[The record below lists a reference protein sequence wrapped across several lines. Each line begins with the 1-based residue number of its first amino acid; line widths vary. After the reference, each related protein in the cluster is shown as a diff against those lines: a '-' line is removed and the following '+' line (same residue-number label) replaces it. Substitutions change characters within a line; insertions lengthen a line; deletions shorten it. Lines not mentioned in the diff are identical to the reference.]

1 VEIWKKQKW
10 DIKENKRDMRR
21 QQMRTAKVDRKTKET
36 DIKVTLNLDGEGKY
50 TIDTSIPFLDHMLSL
65 MCRHGLFDMK
75 IKAKGDIDVDY
86 HHTVEDIG
94 IVFGKTVKQALANM
108 KGISRYG
115 QASVPM
121 DEAIASVSLDISG
134 RPYLVYKV
142 EFPKRSKIKN
152 FDPDLIEDFL
162 QAFVSNSGITLH
174 VESPYGRNT
183 HHIIEA
189 IFKALGR
196 ALKHAVLIDPRV
208 KGVPSTKKCLG

>member
-1 VEIWKKQKW
+1 
-10 DIKENKRDMRR
+10 
-21 QQMRTAKVDRKTKET
+21 MRTAKVERKTKET
-36 DIKVTLNLDGEGKY
+36 DIKLTLNLEGEGKY

-65 MCRHGLFDMK
+65 MCKHGLFNMK

-94 IVFGKTVKQALANM
+94 IVLGKALKQALGDM

-121 DEAIASVSLDISG
+121 DEALASASLDISG

-142 EFPKRSKIKN
+142 EFPKKSKLKN

-162 QAFVSNSGITLH
+162 QAFVSNSSITLH

-196 ALKHAVLIDPRV
+196 ALRQAVSVDPRV
-208 KGVPSTKKCLG
+208 KGVPSTKSVLL